1 MMADTEFSAESEA
14 KLDRLGAE
22 LLEILAIIDYF
33 KGEVI
38 ALRNEVTILQAR
50 LTVAEAKLAKQ

>member
-14 KLDRLGAE
+14 KLDRLGTE
-22 LLEILAIIDYF
+22 LQEILAIIDYF